1 MNSIYIIVVT
11 VAALSAQAAELHK
24 ATPVEM
30 VVKLLKD
37 LVSKT
42 KAEGIAEATTYDKF
56 ACFCKSKTTAKSS
69 SITTQQ
75 DAIDTQVALIN
86 QKNTERMQAQ
96 ADKKKAEGVIE
107 QKTADL
113 KRANIQFNKD
123 QATWKAKEAN
133 LNQAISSAAS
143 AHKSLGGSKPSFLQA
158 DKSDVRNMLDLAEA
172 MDIIPSSSSEAT
184 TAFLQVDPKDPAF
197 KFHSQKILDIIKKL
211 KDDFTAERTQA
222 TNSWTQTSDAYTA
235 EKKSLEGTIKDKKAS
250 VSDLIGTIAG
260 LKGDIATAKMALQ
273 SAKDTLREDSKYLA
287 ELTTRCQD
295 QGQAWDQRTKAR
307 HGEIQALNKALA
319 ILSSKDVAG
328 NAQAAA
334 SKRAALAAMKQSVA
348 PAPKKAAAVAV
359 AVKAPEAA
367 KVVVKTPETA
377 QVEPERETERW
388 AEFARV
394 AKESIASSVVIK
406 PELIT
411 RAQSIALA
419 KKALSFLQV
428 GKSQKAQDKAMATLR
443 TEGARLNSDMLTKL
457 ANEFL
462 ADPFVKIK
470 KLIQGLIERL
480 LEEAKNEATKKG
492 MCDTELGKAKHAR
505 DARFS
510 DITSEDANLAE
521 LQAAL
526 DTLDAEIAQLTLDL
540 DGDANAGAK
549 DVATRQGLI
558 LNLANVTAERN
569 TEKAQNELAITE
581 AKQGAVAVGKAL
593 VTLQEY

>member
-56 ACFCKSKTTAKSS
+56 ACFCKSKTTAKST

-75 DAIDTQVALIN
+75 DEVDTQVALIN
-86 QKNTERMQAQ
+86 AKVTEKNGKED
-96 ADKKKAEGVIE
+96 DKKKAEGVIE
-107 QKTADL
+107 QKQADL
-113 KRANIQFNKD
+113 KKATIQFNKD
-123 QATWKAKEAN
+123 QATWTAKEAN
-133 LNQAISSAAS
+133 LNQAITSAES
-143 AHKSLGGSKPSFLQA
+143 AHTSLSNSKPAFLQT

-558 LNLANVTAERN
+558 LNLANVTAER
-569 TEKAQNELAITE
+569 TRRRHRTRRQSKRPRKDSWLSEKRS
-581 AKQGAVAVGKAL
+581 
-593 VTLQEY
+593 